1 MKLEDLDEGRLQ
13 YIWSDWAENNYQ
25 ILQRLDEF
33 EWRAYHSAWPEG
45 KIDNHIFRCG
55 GSLYFLTY
63 VSGVPTKYDTTSA
76 FFGCGVVSGIIVDI
90 NSRLRR
96 IYDASLMRLLTSEQF
111 HKFEDSRS
119 WEEVDGII

>member
-1 MKLEDLDEGRLQ
+1 MEITDIDEGRMK

-25 ILQRLDEF
+25 ILQRLDGF

-45 KIDNHIFRCG
+45 KIDKHIFRCG

-63 VSGVPTKYDTTSA
+63 VNGVPTKYGTTSN
-76 FFGCGVVSGIIVDI
+76 FFGCGAVSGIIADI

-96 IYDASLMRLLTSEQF
+96 IYDASLMHLLTSEQF
-111 HKFEDSRS
+111 HKFEDSHS
-119 WEEVDGII
+119 WEEVDGLV